1 MLISK
6 LTEPKITQVIMGMAK
21 RLNSSKD
28 SDDARTH
35 KMYIITADGSYLQVI
50 RGALVDNAV
59 LLKLIK

>member
-1 MLISK
+1 
-6 LTEPKITQVIMGMAK
+6 VIHFIYEIDEVTMGMDK

-28 SDDARTH
+28 SDVARTH